1 MKTLTVKELA
11 GYFDHTL
18 LKAFVTNEDFK
29 KLCDDADKYGFKMV
43 AINSAPVALCKVY
56 L

>member
-18 LKAFVTNEDFK
+18 LKAFVTDEDFK
-29 KLCDDADKYGFKMV
+29 KLCEGVPEGFTC
-43 AINSAPVALCKVY
+43 ACGRSHQLPPRSDNY
-56 L
+56 